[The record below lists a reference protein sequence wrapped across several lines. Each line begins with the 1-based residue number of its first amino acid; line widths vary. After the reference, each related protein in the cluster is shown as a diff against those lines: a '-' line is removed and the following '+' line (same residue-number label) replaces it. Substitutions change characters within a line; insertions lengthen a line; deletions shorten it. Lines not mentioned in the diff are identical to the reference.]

1 MKQQELAGH
10 WTLSRKVFDR
20 ERRLVGGM
28 WGKVLFE
35 KVGQDELLYQ
45 ETVWNI
51 SGESTRFL
59 ARQKY
64 LYLFNEEGIEIH
76 RNGEKQDIP
85 FLKLPYGKKVVD
97 GHYSC
102 KPDLYALRWV
112 WVNHHLFY
120 TRFSV
125 KGIRKDHTLETM
137 FRR

>member
-1 MKQQELAGH
+1 MKQQELAGQ

-20 ERRLVGGM
+20 ERKLVGGM
-28 WGKVLFE
+28 WGTVMFE
-35 KVGQDELLYQ
+35 EIDENQLLYQ

-59 ARQKY
+59 ARQTY

-76 RNGEKQDIP
+76 RHGKKQDIP
-85 FLKLPYGKKVVD
+85 FLTLPHGKKVVD

-112 WVNHHLFY
+112 WVNAHLFY

-125 KGIRKDHTLETM
+125 KGIRKDHTLETI